1 MNKNVFSFQH
11 DGFDGPLDLL
21 LELIENEKLD
31 ISKISLAK
39 VTDDYIK
46 YVRSQEITDPEQL
59 AEFLVV
65 AAQLMLIKSKSLL
78 PDLKLEAD
86 EEMGIDELQ
95 RRLEE
100 YKKIKEMAKEIKKLE
115 NKKQFI
121 FTREAYLGIDPVFY
135 PPKKTTVSAIKNIF
149 AAFLASVPKI
159 EKLAEEKI
167 KRIVSIEEKISH
179 IRSFLQEAVEGA
191 FSQIVRGAKEKVDV
205 IVSFLA
211 LLELSKQKFVELEQR
226 KSFGDIVFKKK

>member
-1 MNKNVFSFQH
+1 MNFLLKHDSFE
-11 DGFDGPLDLL
+11 GPLDLL

-39 VTDDYIK
+39 ITDDYIK
-46 YVRSQEITDPEQL
+46 YIRSREITDPEQL

-95 RRLEE
+95 KRLEE
-100 YKKIKEMAKEIKKLE
+100 YKKLRELAKEIKKLE

-135 PPKKTTVSAIKNIF
+135 PPKKTTADAIKNIF

-159 EKLAEEKI
+159 EKLAQEKI
-167 KRIVSIEEKISH
+167 KRIISIEEKISH